1 MSGEALRVGVIGCGP
16 IAERGHIPGII
27 KSKEARVVAVADLD
41 TKVLEKTSKKFGI
54 AKTFTDYH
62 QMLEEKLDLVHIC
75 VPNHLHSKVAIDV
88 MTQGVHVLVEKPLA
102 TSVHEAEQMVKTA
115 ADQKV
120 KLCEA
125 KQWRYVPAVQRG
137 YDIYKKGKLGRIVS
151 MLAQWHTDIPLTW
164 SHAQWY
170 YNPEKSGGGIV
181 SDIGIHMLDLLLLF
195 GGPVNHVSASGG
207 DYTGTMGFDTS
218 VQALLQFSGGGTGIL
233 DVSWLAPYSKILD
246 IVGTG
251 GIATVDMQYYSL
263 LHANYSRNPLRDFFH
278 SARTLVGT
286 VRRVLNKDFFNPL
299 PRLYAALVDDLA
311 DSIRNDKP
319 PPIPGEIAIEALK
332 LKEAI
337 YQSIAEKSEVKV
349 S

>member
-1 MSGEALRVGVIGCGP
+1 
-16 IAERGHIPGII
+16 
-27 KSKEARVVAVADLD
+27 
-41 TKVLEKTSKKFGI
+41 
-54 AKTFTDYH
+54 
-62 QMLEEKLDLVHIC
+62 
-75 VPNHLHSKVAIDV
+75 
-88 MTQGVHVLVEKPLA
+88 
-102 TSVHEAEQMVKTA
+102 
-115 ADQKV
+115 
-120 KLCEA
+120 
-125 KQWRYVPAVQRG
+125 
-137 YDIYKKGKLGRIVS
+137 
-151 MLAQWHTDIPLTW
+151 
-164 SHAQWY
+164 
-170 YNPEKSGGGIV
+170 
-181 SDIGIHMLDLLLLF
+181 MLDLLLLF